1 MKTNCYQLSESA
13 FITVVDW
20 PGWDFV
26 RKDKDPR
33 HPYWLVIEDINKA
46 ELAENLKNLNLH
58 PLIIEDCL
66 SPDHSTLVDRYSDAI
81 YIEFPTNAGH
91 EYGEVAYLSIICFAD
106 LVISIRRG
114 EVEPLPEFINFLQE
128 DNELTIGNTANL
140 LYLLIDY
147 FTEKT
152 ITQSLVYRQQ
162 LNLLEK
168 KLIQD
173 PDDVNPNDIT
183 DLKRQLT
190 QLEFICEDQLYCAK
204 SLIVHDDTVINTA
217 GQEAYFNDLISDAEH
232 GLRAITRLN
241 GRVKDLQDD
250 FTVLHHESS
259 EKRLRILTII
269 SAIFLPLTFLTG
281 FFGMNFL
288 DMRLLKIANGSLM
301 AVAIMVIIAVSL
313 LWYFRSR
320 GWFD

>member
-1 MKTNCYQLSESA
+1 MKTNCYRLSEDA
-13 FITVVDW
+13 FITAVDW
-20 PGWDFV
+20 PGWDSV
-26 RKDKDPR
+26 LQNKDPR
-33 HPYWLVIEDINKA
+33 HPYWLIIEDTNKV
-46 ELAENLKNLNLH
+46 ELTENLKNLNLH
-58 PLIIEDCL
+58 PLILEDCL

-91 EYGEVAYLSIICFAD
+91 EYGEVAYLSIICLAD
-106 LVISIRRG
+106 LIVSIRQG
-114 EVEPLPEFINFLQE
+114 EVGPLPEFVNFLQE
-128 DNELTIGNTANL
+128 DNELTIGSTANL
-140 LYLLIDY
+140 LYLLINY

-152 ITQSLVYRQQ
+152 VTQSLVYRQR

-168 KLIQD
+168 RLIQN
-173 PDDVNPNDIT
+173 PDDVDPNDIT

-204 SLIVHDDTVINTA
+204 SLVIHDDTVINTA

-269 SAIFLPLTFLTG
+269 SAIFLPLTFMTG

-288 DMRLLKIANGSLM
+288 DMRFLKVANGSLM
-301 AVAIMVIIAVSL
+301 AVVIMGIISLGL
-313 LWYFRSR
+313 LWYFKSR

>member
-1 MKTNCYQLSESA
+1 MKTNCYQLSEGA
-13 FITVVDW
+13 FITAVDW
-20 PGWDFV
+20 PGWDSIQQ
-26 RKDKDPR
+26 DKNLK
-33 HPYWLVIEDINKA
+33 HPYWLVIDDINNA
-46 ELAENLKNLNLH
+46 EMAENLKSLNLH
-58 PLIIEDCL
+58 PLIMEDCL

-91 EYGEVAYLSIICFAD
+91 KYGEVAYLSIICFAD
-106 LVISIRRG
+106 LIISIIRG
-114 EVEPLPEFINFLQE
+114 EVESLPDFINFLQE
-128 DNELTIGNTANL
+128 DNELTTGNTANL

-152 ITQSLVYRQQ
+152 ITQSLVYRQR

-168 KLIQD
+168 KLIRD
-173 PDDVNPNDIT
+173 PDDVDPNDIT

-204 SLIVHDDTVINTA
+204 SLIIHDDTVINTA

-250 FTVLHHESS
+250 FTLLHHESS

-269 SAIFLPLTFLTG
+269 SAIFLPLTFITG
-281 FFGMNFL
+281 FFGMNFI
-288 DMRLLKIANGSLM
+288 DMRLLNVHFGSLI
-301 AVAIMVIIAVSL
+301 AVGIMVIISLSL
-313 LWYFRSR
+313 LGYFKTR